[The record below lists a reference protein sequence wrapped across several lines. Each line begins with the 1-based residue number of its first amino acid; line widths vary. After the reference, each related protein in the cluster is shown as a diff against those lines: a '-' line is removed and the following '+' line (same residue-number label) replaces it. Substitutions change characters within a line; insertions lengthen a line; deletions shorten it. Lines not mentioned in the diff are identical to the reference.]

1 MRGRRPLRR
10 VRRERHHRVASVS
23 QRPQNGAHKVP
34 VASARHC
41 FHGQY
46 VGRAK
51 ASRRQ
56 WRRVA
61 RGQCR
66 RGADCSDDEDD
77 DDTMMTGRRHDGDW
91 IRHTP
96 WERFIYGNN

>member
-1 MRGRRPLRR
+1 VPEQHGGRVHLCVIAMRGRRPLRR
-10 VRRERHHRVASVS
+10 VRRERHHRVAAVS

-34 VASARHC
+34 VASARHS

-56 WRRVA
+56 WCRIA
-61 RGQCR
+61 RGQR
-66 RGADCSDDEDD
+66 RRDAE
-77 DDTMMTGRRHDGDW
+77 
-91 IRHTP
+91 
-96 WERFIYGNN
+96 